1 MDGNHSEISFSS
13 DFFKK
18 AVYWASQQEVA
29 CILNSHQ
36 IPAAMHH
43 EQLEFAIAVG
53 AKKEFTGTG
62 LNDFEN
68 LQKFLDDNKAEF
80 IFGYLSYDL
89 KNQVEAL
96 TSESPDG
103 IGFNPMYFFVPEQ
116 LLLIPKPGS
125 QLTETISNPS
135 LIERIHRIRMPET
148 QLQPASVQPR
158 VSHQVYLDEVEKI
171 RQHIL
176 DGDIYEMNYCV
187 EFYAENAHID
197 PSAVYNQLCAI
208 SPTPYGAFF
217 RHRNRY
223 LMCASPE
230 RFLSRKGD
238 QIISQ
243 PIKGTIR
250 RSPDPQ
256 TDRKFMEELRNSE
269 KEKAE
274 NLMIVDL
281 VRNDLARSCATGSIK
296 VEELFGI
303 YSFEQVHQMISTI
316 TGTCNANT
324 SQTEVLKNAF
334 PMGSMTGAPKVRAMQ
349 LIEDCE
355 ATKRGLYSGAV
366 GYFTPG
372 GNFDFNVVIRSI
384 QYNETRKYLN
394 FQVGSAITYDSIA
407 EQEYQECLLKAQ
419 AMLRALKA
427 EIHYSEK

>member
-1 MDGNHSEISFSS
+1 MDGNHPDYSFSS

-18 AVYWASQQEVA
+18 AVYWANQQQVA

-43 EQLEFAIAVG
+43 EQIEYAIAVG
-53 AKKEFTGTG
+53 AHKEFTGNG
-62 LNDFEN
+62 LTDFEN
-68 LQKFLDDNKAEF
+68 LQKFLDDNKDEF

-96 TSESPDG
+96 SSANPDG
-103 IGFNPMYFFVPEQ
+103 VGFDTMYFFVPEQ
-116 LLLIPKPGS
+116 LLLVPKAGRKF
-125 QLTETISNPS
+125 TEPFSNATIVDQ
-135 LIERIHRIRMPET
+135 IQRIRLPET
-148 QLQPASVQPR
+148 QQQHAFVQPR
-158 VSHQVYLDEVEKI
+158 VAHQTYLQEVEKI

-187 EFYAENAHID
+187 EFFAEDAQID
-197 PSAVYNQLCAI
+197 PAEVYANLSAI
-208 SPTPYGAFF
+208 SPTPFGSFF
-217 RHRNRY
+217 RHHNRY

-230 RFLSRKGD
+230 RFLTRKGD
-238 QIISQ
+238 QVISQ

-250 RSPDPQ
+250 RSSDSE
-256 TDRKFMEELRNSE
+256 TDHKFKEELRNSE

-281 VRNDLARSCATGSIK
+281 VRNDLARSCETGSIK

-303 YSFEQVHQMISTI
+303 YSFQQVHQMISTI
-316 TGTCNANT
+316 NGTCSKETA
-324 SQTEVLKNAF
+324 QTEVIKNAF

-355 ATKRGLYSGAV
+355 DTKRGLYSGAV
-366 GYFTPG
+366 GYFAPG
-372 GNFDFNVVIRSI
+372 GDFDFNVVIRSI
-384 QYNETRKYLN
+384 QYNETKKYLN